1 MTKASKLSFGG
12 KPASKHMIEALA
24 VIHTLEAHLLRD
36 IVQKEEREA
45 LAGELVRIA
54 ATLHEAA
61 ARRHAPAEP
70 SDLLPMT
77 EPSIT
82 GIMPEFV
89 RHTAEA
95 HLQSIIFKPWPPK
108 GKGK

>member
-36 IVQKEEREA
+36 IVEKEEREA
-45 LAGELVRIA
+45 LAGELMRIA

-61 ARRHAPAEP
+61 DGGRAPAKP
-70 SDLLPMT
+70 SGLLPMT